1 MDLIEAIRARH
12 SVRKYASRPI
22 EPEKVAV
29 LRAAIDRINAGQGLN
44 IQLALEEPRSF
55 SAGLWKYG
63 QFSGVR
69 NYLVMAGPKG
79 SAVEERI
86 GFYGEELV
94 LLAQTLGL
102 STCWVG
108 LSYKKIPGTYTL
120 RAGDIVH
127 CTISLGYGLNAG
139 VQHPLRPV
147 ESFYEVDG
155 GAGSEAGGDAG
166 NGAPPAWFLAGMEAA
181 ILAPTA
187 VNQQKFRFILH
198 PGNLVEA
205 KPLFSLVGYTHIDLG
220 IVKYHFEVAA
230 GKENFKWLEVL

>member
-1 MDLIEAIRARH
+1 MELIEAIRARH
-12 SVRKYASRPI
+12 SVRKYDSRPI

-29 LRAAIDRINAGQGLN
+29 LRAAIDRINAEQGLN
-44 IQLALEEPRSF
+44 IQLVLDEPRSF
-55 SAGLWKYG
+55 SAGLWKYE

-79 SAVEERI
+79 SEAEEKI

-94 LLAQTLGL
+94 LLAQTLDL
-102 STCWVG
+102 NTCWVG

-127 CTISLGYGLNAG
+127 CTISLGYGQNVG
-139 VQHPLRPV
+139 VQHPLKPI

-155 GAGSEAGGDAG
+155 EADGGA
-166 NGAPPAWFLAGMEAA
+166 PAWFLAGMEAA

-187 VNQQKFRFILH
+187 VNQQKFRFLLH
-198 PGNLVEA
+198 SGNLVEA

-220 IVKYHFEVAA
+220 IVKYHFEVGA
-230 GKENFKWLEVL
+230 GKGNFTWLEVH

>member
-1 MDLIEAIRARH
+1 MELIEAIRARH
-12 SVRKYASRPI
+12 SVRKYDSRPI
-22 EPEKVAV
+22 EPEKVAA
-29 LRAAIDRINAGQGLN
+29 LRAAIDRINAAQGLN

-79 SAVEERI
+79 SAAEEKI

-120 RAGDIVH
+120 REGDIVH

-139 VQHPLRPV
+139 VQHPLRPI
-147 ESFYEVDG
+147 ENFYEVEGEADG
-155 GAGSEAGGDAG
+155 V
-166 NGAPPAWFLAGMEAA
+166 PPAWFLSGMEAA

-198 PGNLVEA
+198 PGNRVEA
-205 KPLFSLVGYTHIDLG
+205 KPLFSLMGYTHIDLG

-230 GKENFKWLEVL
+230 GKENFTWLTG

>member
-1 MDLIEAIRARH
+1 MELIEAIRARH
-12 SVRKYASRPI
+12 SVRKYDSRPI
-22 EPEKVAV
+22 EPEKVAA
-29 LRAAIDRINAGQGLN
+29 LRAAIDRINAAQGLN

-79 SAVEERI
+79 SAAEEKI

-94 LLAQTLGL
+94 LMAQTLGL

-120 RAGDIVH
+120 REDDIVH

-139 VQHPLRPV
+139 VQHPLWPI
-147 ESFYEVDG
+147 ETFYEVEGEADG
-155 GAGSEAGGDAG
+155 V
-166 NGAPPAWFLAGMEAA
+166 PPAWFLSGMEAA

-198 PGNLVEA
+198 PGNRVEA
-205 KPLFSLVGYTHIDLG
+205 KPLFSLMGYTHIDLG

-230 GKENFKWLEVL
+230 GKENFTWLAG

>member
-1 MDLIEAIRARH
+1 MELIEAIRARH
-12 SVRKYASRPI
+12 SVRKYDSRPI
-22 EPEKVAV
+22 EPEKVAA
-29 LRAAIDRINAGQGLN
+29 LRAAIDRINAAQGLN

-79 SAVEERI
+79 SAAEEKI

-120 RAGDIVH
+120 REGDIVH

-139 VQHPLRPV
+139 VQHPLRPI
-147 ESFYEVDG
+147 ENFYEVEGEADG
-155 GAGSEAGGDAG
+155 V
-166 NGAPPAWFLAGMEAA
+166 PPAWFLSGMEAA

-198 PGNLVEA
+198 PGNRVEA
-205 KPLFSLVGYTHIDLG
+205 KPLFSLMGYTHIDLG

-230 GKENFKWLEVL
+230 GKENFTWLAD

>member
-1 MDLIEAIRARH
+1 MELIEAIRGRH
-12 SVRKYASRPI
+12 SVRKYDSRPI

-29 LRAAIDRINAGQGLN
+29 LRAAIDRINAEQGLN

-79 SAVEERI
+79 SAAEEKI

-120 RAGDIVH
+120 REGDIVH

-139 VQHPLRPV
+139 VQHPLRPI
-147 ESFYEVDG
+147 ENFYEVDG
-155 GAGSEAGGDAG
+155 EADGVL
-166 NGAPPAWFLAGMEAA
+166 PAWFRAGMEAA

-230 GKENFKWLEVL
+230 GKENFKWLEIL

>member
-1 MDLIEAIRARH
+1 MELIEAIRARH
-12 SVRKYASRPI
+12 SVRKYDSRPI
-22 EPEKVAV
+22 EPEKVAF
-29 LRAAIDRINAGQGLN
+29 LRAAIDRINAEQGLN
-44 IQLALEEPRSF
+44 IQLALEEPRAF

-79 SAVEERI
+79 SAAEEKI

-94 LLAQTLGL
+94 LLAQTMGL

-120 RAGDIVH
+120 RKGDIVH

-139 VQHPLRPV
+139 VQHPLKPL
-147 ESFYEVDG
+147 ENFYEVDG
-155 GAGSEAGGDAG
+155 EAGGDAG
-166 NGAPPAWFLAGMEAA
+166 IGAASGVPPAWFLAGMEAA

-230 GKENFKWLEVL
+230 GKETFKWLAGI